1 MVKDERI
8 KIAHISD
15 LHITGPN
22 FVSQWGEN
30 VIDIL
35 NSEMPEILI
44 ITGDLT
50 DDGYVHEYELAK
62 TYIDRIKVKNKIVV
76 PGNHDARNE
85 GYIIF
90 EEIFGT
96 RCPYYENE
104 KVVIL
109 GIDSS
114 QPDIDDGHVGRENYG
129 FIREKLSIN
138 NKVKILAM
146 HHHLIPIPGT
156 GRERNIPSDAGDVL
170 KICMELGVNFVF
182 SGHKHLPWTWRL
194 ENTYFI
200 TAGTATSRRLKG
212 RSYPS
217 FNILEIPAIH
227 ADKQDKMATL
237 KEVDVI
243 NKKFREILR
252 GFRALKNV
260 ETPLVKGSQ
269 KII

>member
-1 MVKDERI
+1 MVKDEKI
-8 KIAHISD
+8 KIAHVSD

-129 FIREKLSIN
+129 LHKRKIIN
-138 NKVKILAM
+138 KQQGKN
-146 HHHLIPIPGT
+146 T
-156 GRERNIPSDAGDVL
+156 GHASSP
-170 KICMELGVNFVF
+170 
-182 SGHKHLPWTWRL
+182 
-194 ENTYFI
+194 Y
-200 TAGTATSRRLKG
+200 
-212 RSYPS
+212 SYPW
-217 FNILEIPAIH
+217 NRKGEKH
-227 ADKQDKMATL
+227 TL
-237 KEVDVI
+237 RCRGCSKDLYGVGS
-243 NKKFREILR
+243 KFCF
-252 GFRALKNV
+252 FR
-260 ETPLVKGSQ
+260 P
-269 KII
+269 

>member
-146 HHHLIPIPGT
+146 HHHLISIPGT

-227 ADKQDKMATL
+227 ADKQDKMAIL
-237 KEVDVI
+237 KEVNVT

-252 GFRALKNV
+252 GFRALKNI
-260 ETPLVKGSQ
+260 ETPLV
-269 KII
+269 